1 MMAFMEKIKA
11 SQGDYIQ
18 GRFHPIEDANGE
30 LQSRNPGDLEAD
42 AVSFPFAYERVP
54 EAVSAARS
62 AFITWRR
69 MPISDRLSIF
79 ERYRKVLAQRR
90 QEIEFTLSWEVGKP
104 LWEAKQEFSHL
115 LDLLDNTL
123 KEGARFLEERIEDA
137 AEECAGVVRRF
148 PRGVSVVISPS
159 VQPLIVPHSHFL
171 PALLYGNT
179 VVLKS
184 SKHSPAVGQ
193 WIAECFHDAGIPPG
207 VMNVVHGDSEFARRL
222 AMSSEVD
229 TVFFTGSSEAG
240 SKIAK
245 QSGADYW
252 KITVLDLGGKN
263 TVVVWDDAHYKKAL
277 HEAAMATFLTSGQ
290 RCTST
295 DRILVHEKIFDRFLN
310 DFHQI
315 AKKLKVGH
323 GLSEDKDAP
332 FMGPLVS
339 EEALEHYLRT
349 QGMAVRE
356 GCEEIMRGK
365 TLERD
370 TRGYFVSPSI
380 HWVKKADPKSMYQ
393 KTEIFGPDAAIYKV
407 SDIGETA
414 EIINHSPFGMVA
426 SVYTAAKENYL
437 ALVQES
443 RVGLM
448 HWNRPTTDVSYR
460 LPYGGMKR
468 SSNSRPMGALAHH
481 QCTVV
486 QASLEHTGAASLSHL
501 PSQLP
506 ILEG

>member
-1 MMAFMEKIKA
+1 MDKIKA

-18 GRFHPIEDANGE
+18 GQFHPIEDGNGE
-30 LQSRNPGDLEAD
+30 LESRNPGDLDAD
-42 AVSFPFAYERVP
+42 AVAFPFAYERAP
-54 EAVSAARS
+54 EAVAAARS
-62 AFITWRR
+62 AFATWRR
-69 MPISDRLSIF
+69 MPISDRLSLF
-79 ERYRKVLAQRR
+79 QRYRKILGQHRN
-90 QEIEFTLSWEVGKP
+90 EIEFTLAWEVGKP
-104 LWEAKQEFSHL
+104 LWEAKQEFSTLLELIDHL
-115 LDLLDNTL
+115 LKD
-123 KEGARFLEERIEDA
+123 GAQYLEERIDGVSD
-137 AEECAGVVRRF
+137 ECSGVVRRF

-159 VQPLIVPHSHFL
+159 VQPLIIPHSHFL

-207 VMNVVHGDSEFARRL
+207 VFNVVHGDSEISRRL
-222 AMSSEVD
+222 ASNSDVD

-240 SKIAK
+240 AKIAK
-245 QSGADYW
+245 QSAADYW
-252 KITVLDLGGKN
+252 KLQVLDLGGKN
-263 TVVVWDDAHYKKAL
+263 TFVVWDDAHYKKAL
-277 HEAAMATFLTSGQ
+277 HEAAMSAFITSGQ

-295 DRILVHEKIFDRFLN
+295 DRILVHEKIFDKFLN

-315 AKKLKVGH
+315 AKKIKVGH
-323 GLSEDKDAP
+323 GLEEGESP

-339 EEALEHYLRT
+339 EDALEHYLRT

-407 SDIGETA
+407 SDFGETA

-426 SVYTAAKENYL
+426 SIYTASKENYL

-448 HWNRPTTDVSYR
+448 HWNRPTIDVSYR

-468 SSNSRPMGALAHH
+468 SSNSRPMGGLAYH

-486 QASLEHTGAASLSHL
+486 QASLEHTGSASLSHL
-501 PSQLP
+501 PHQLP